1 MEPLITHHD
10 GKYGHLHKTLGLLSL
25 GHFIYRFSEFAL
37 FRFMTFERSAWLFII
52 IHALLSWSSL
62 IFYLTSFRSGA
73 APMIWPEFRAHSILF
88 ASRSLAAMSLTLSGL
103 STPLTRFINVF
114 GTIVLADVATNYYAA
129 TKTTMRDMPFPEWV
143 SQRARNRLNLY
154 YSVSQVLATAG
165 LLFSPSM
172 DRAFFV
178 LFPIQIAAFLMTL
191 VRKRML
197 SPLGWHV
204 SYAISLALNY
214 IHGGLALDSLPLTFY
229 ITSLLFC
236 ILRFRFRVNKYLL
249 WGLIGLAQNELLHE
263 KIMSSVQPWIFTL
276 SSFGSALT
284 ARASLISS

>member
-10 GKYGHLHKTLGLLSL
+10 GKYGHIHKTLGILSL
-25 GHFIYRFSEFAL
+25 GHFVRRFGEFAVYRL
-37 FRFMTFERSAWLFII
+37 MTFDRTAWFFIA

-62 IFYLTSFRSGA
+62 IFYLAAFRSDM

-88 ASRSLAAMSLTLSGL
+88 ASRSLAAMSLTLSGV

-114 GTIVLADVATNYYAA
+114 GTILLADLATRYYAA
-129 TKTTMRDMPFPEWV
+129 TKTTMRDMPFPDWV
-143 SQRARNRLNLY
+143 TQRARDRLNMY

-172 DRAFFV
+172 ERAFFI

-204 SYAISLALNY
+204 LYASSLGLNYVHGAFARDTLPVLFYVGSLA
-214 IHGGLALDSLPLTFY
+214 
-229 ITSLLFC
+229 FC
-236 ILRFRFRVNKYLL
+236 VLRFRFRMNKYLL
-249 WGLIGLAQNELLHE
+249 WGVIGLSQNELVQ
-263 KIMSSVQPWIFTL
+263 STVVSVVRPWISTL
-276 SSFGSALT
+276 SSFVHART
-284 ARASLISS
+284 A